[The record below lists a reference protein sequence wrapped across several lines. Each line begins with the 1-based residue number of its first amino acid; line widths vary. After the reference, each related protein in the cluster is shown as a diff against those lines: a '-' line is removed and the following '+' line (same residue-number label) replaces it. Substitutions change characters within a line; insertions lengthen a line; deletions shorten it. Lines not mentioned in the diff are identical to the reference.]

1 MPPPSLSPRWFWGL
15 GALFLLSSPAAATS
29 RSAFHTALRRSE
41 PAKDARLTAPPA
53 RIALWFTAKPQLPFS
68 RIRVTGPHGDVPV
81 GAVVADTGNGF
92 FAALAQP
99 LSPGSYLVQWQTGS
113 ADGHPIRGEFAF
125 RVLPDAGASVAPD
138 QVPLVPPQRTET
150 LDQSEYRSAR
160 WIEFV
165 ALLTVLGA
173 LGFRHGVLPPLAAR
187 GVPTAD
193 AADRARRLG
202 QSALVLYGIAA
213 LVRLYTESR
222 AMNGPSAALSA
233 ASLLPLVT
241 RTTWGLGWLA
251 GAVGAVLLSIGWA
264 ISRRSVTIGTPL
276 ALTGALGMVLSPA
289 MSGHATGSEHFV
301 LSVTLDMLHVA
312 AAGVWVG
319 GLLLVLFA
327 GVPAMKRLTDGDSDA
342 ATSALV
348 NSFHPLALF
357 CAPLVVAAGLA
368 TSWLRLGGFDAILG
382 TEYGRT
388 LLWKIALVAM
398 VIAIGAYNA
407 FRARRRLGT
416 PEATRRFRYSG
427 MAEIVV
433 AALVLAATTALVV
446 TPVPTEAM
454 LP

>member
-1 MPPPSLSPRWFWGL
+1 
-15 GALFLLSSPAAATS
+15 
-29 RSAFHTALRRSE
+29 
-41 PAKDARLTAPPA
+41 
-53 RIALWFTAKPQLPFS
+53 
-68 RIRVTGPHGDVPV
+68 
-81 GAVVADTGNGF
+81 
-92 FAALAQP
+92 
-99 LSPGSYLVQWQTGS
+99 
-113 ADGHPIRGEFAF
+113 
-125 RVLPDAGASVAPD
+125 
-138 QVPLVPPQRTET
+138 
-150 LDQSEYRSAR
+150 
-160 WIEFV
+160 
-165 ALLTVLGA
+165 
-173 LGFRHGVLPPLAAR
+173 
-187 GVPTAD
+187 
-193 AADRARRLG
+193 
-202 QSALVLYGIAA
+202 
-213 LVRLYTESR
+213 
-222 AMNGPSAALSA
+222 
-233 ASLLPLVT
+233 
-241 RTTWGLGWLA
+241 
-251 GAVGAVLLSIGWA
+251 
-264 ISRRSVTIGTPL
+264 
-276 ALTGALGMVLSPA
+276 MVLSPA

-357 CAPLVVAAGLA
+357 CAPLVVAAGLG